1 MIKIYHNSRCR
12 KSREA
17 LKYLKKSEMDIKII
31 EYLKNPLTASEWKV
45 LFSKIGRLPQEMIR
59 TQENLWKNDYKG
71 QQMDDTKLLEIFSKH
86 PRLIKRPIILKDQ
99 EGVLAHPLEVLKA
112 FLS

>member
-71 QQMDDTKLLEIFSKH
+71 QQMDDTKLLKIFSKH
-86 PRLIKRPIILKDQ
+86 PRLIKRPIILKGQ
-99 EGVLAHPLEVLKA
+99 EGVLAQPLEVLEA

>member
-1 MIKIYHNSRCR
+1 MIKIYHNKRCR

-17 LKYLKKSEMDIKII
+17 LQYLKNNSIDLKII
-31 EYLKNPLTASEWKV
+31 EYFKNPLTAAEWKN
-45 LFSKIGRLPQEMIR
+45 LFSQIGKLPQEMIR

-86 PRLIKRPIILKDQ
+86 PRLIKRPIILKGQ
-99 EGVLAHPLEVLKA
+99 EGVLAEPLEVLEA

>member
-86 PRLIKRPIILKDQ
+86 PKLIKRPIVLKGQ
-99 EGVLAHPLEVLKA
+99 KGVLVESIEILEA

>member
-17 LKYLKKSEMDIKII
+17 LQYLKKNEMDIKII

-45 LFSKIGRLPQEMIR
+45 LFSKIGRLPKEMIR

-71 QQMDDTKLLEIFSKH
+71 QQIDDTKLLEIFSKH
-86 PRLIKRPIILKDQ
+86 PRLIKRPIILKGQ
-99 EGVLAHPLEVLKA
+99 KGVLAQPLEVLEA
-112 FLS
+112 FLF

>member
-17 LKYLKKSEMDIKII
+17 LQYLKKNEMDIKII

-45 LFSKIGRLPQEMIR
+45 LFSKICRLPQEMIR

-71 QQMDDTKLLEIFSKH
+71 QQIDDTKLLEIFSKH
-86 PRLIKRPIILKDQ
+86 PRLIKRPIILKGQ
-99 EGVLAHPLEVLKA
+99 KGVLAQPLEVLEA
-112 FLS
+112 FLF